1 MPARPVPSVDA
12 SDLGEILDD
21 LTDNPSH
28 PGLRLICHGLR
39 LIATDA
45 RLTVND
51 TQVLLAELAGSPDST
66 DILGALGHLIE
77 RLTNPDTNPAL
88 RTLPAQAQKD
98 AAHQGQLTCHNL
110 TDPEL
115 RTTTS
120 EANAALDT

>member
-12 SDLGEILDD
+12 SDLGEIHAD

-28 PGLRLICHGLR
+28 PGLRLICHGLH
-39 LIATDA
+39 LIATDTN
-45 RLTVND
+45 LSVND

-66 DILGALGHLIE
+66 DVLGALGHLVE

-88 RTLPAQAQKD
+88 RTLAAQTQKD
-98 AAHQGQLTCHNL
+98 AAHQGQLTCHGL

-115 RTTTS
+115 RTNAS
-120 EANAALDT
+120 EANAALDH